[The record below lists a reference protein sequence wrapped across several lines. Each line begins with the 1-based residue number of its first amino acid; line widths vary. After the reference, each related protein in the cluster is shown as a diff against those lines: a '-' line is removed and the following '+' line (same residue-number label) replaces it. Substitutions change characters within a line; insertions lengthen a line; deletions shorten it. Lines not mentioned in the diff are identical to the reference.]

1 MGHDPYGS
9 QGSGNGFHHGRFHTL
24 EILRCV
30 PRMQVAADESL
41 LSFYGYMMQDV
52 AISESLAI
60 SRLSTQ
66 DASECNMVFL

>member
-1 MGHDPYGS
+1 
-9 QGSGNGFHHGRFHTL
+9 
-24 EILRCV
+24 
-30 PRMQVAADESL
+30 MQVAADESL